1 PMPPL
6 DAGEHSVTV
15 KAWDSYNNFSEE
27 TTVFNISSSEDLAI
41 ERVYNYPNP
50 MLSESTDFTFYLTQP
65 AEVVEISI
73 YTVAG
78 RLIRKIQDYSAVS
91 VGFQTIRW
99 DGTDEVRDRIA
110 NGIYIY
116 RLRAKSSLT
125 GRWEEVLEKLAIAR

>member
-1 PMPPL
+1 MPLL

-15 KAWDSYNNFSEE
+15 KAWDSFNNFSEE
-27 TTVFNISSSEDLAI
+27 TSVFNISSSEDLAI

-50 MLSESTDFTFYLTQP
+50 MTESTDFTFYLTHP

-91 VGFQTIRW
+91 VGFQSIRW
-99 DGTDEVRDRIA
+99 DGTDEARDRIA
-110 NGIYIY
+110 NGVYIY
-116 RLRAKSSLT
+116 RLRATSST
-125 GRWEEVLEKLAIAR
+125 GNWDEVLEKLAIPR